1 MNHVEGGWPKEI
13 EVSESDQVRE
23 YHHDEGEENFP
34 YSQINRF
41 LKKIEKDDKFL
52 TSCLTIAKEAEHKV
66 KQNNCVDIYR

>member
-13 EVSESDQVRE
+13 DVSESDQVRE
-23 YHHDEGEENFP
+23 YHHGKGEENCP

-52 TSCLTIAKEAEHKV
+52 TSCLTIAKDAEHRV